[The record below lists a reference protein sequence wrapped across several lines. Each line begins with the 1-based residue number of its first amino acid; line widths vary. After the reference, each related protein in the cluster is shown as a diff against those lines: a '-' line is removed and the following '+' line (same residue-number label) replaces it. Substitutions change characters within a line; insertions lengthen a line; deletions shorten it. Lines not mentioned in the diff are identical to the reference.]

1 LDAEHEIKTMS
12 ERQLT
17 SFDFPQLRPPRTG
30 LLIAAGLVV
39 LFGSH
44 TPVWATGSLTVS
56 PEQRNT
62 AQAVASHGV
71 PLSELAPDAPEQ
83 YTVKTGDTLW
93 AISGLYLKSP
103 WRWPEL
109 WGMNLQGI
117 SNPHLI
123 YPGQVLV
130 LDKSNGRAVLKVKT
144 DTTSSAPS
152 DIPTI
157 KVSPATRHVSL
168 NDASIPALNPRL
180 IEPFLA
186 QPVIVDVAAFEQAP
200 RIVAG
205 QDDRVLLS
213 RGDRAYARSLY
224 QDSKETPQLV
234 VSAGKSR
241 SWRAYRNATPLKD
254 PVTGEILAYE
264 AHYLGRTYLVRN
276 ESQEVPTKETPAVPA
291 TLDIIETKEEIRAG
305 DRLIQ
310 DSERNLQTYVPHAP
324 KIRLQARILST
335 YNNVL
340 SYASTNQV
348 VSLNKGSQDGLEP
361 GHVLAILRDKSR
373 IEDKTDPAK
382 PNLDLPVERNGLL
395 MIFQTFDRVSYALIV
410 NSTDGV
416 KLGDLVVNPR

>member
-1 LDAEHEIKTMS
+1 MS
-12 ERQLT
+12 ERRLIA
-17 SFDFPQLRPPRTG
+17 FDHPQLRPSRTG
-30 LLIAAGLVV
+30 LLMAAGLVV
-39 LFGSH
+39 VLG
-44 TPVWATGSLTVS
+44 TPSTAWAAGQLTVS
-56 PEQRNT
+56 TEQRNT
-62 AQAVASHGV
+62 AQAVASQGV

-93 AISGLYLKSP
+93 AISGLFLKSP

-109 WGMNLQGI
+109 WGMNLEGI
-117 SNPHLI
+117 RNPHLI

-144 DTTSSAPS
+144 DTTSNTPS
-152 DIPTI
+152 DIPTV
-157 KVSPATRHVSL
+157 KVSPTTRHVSL
-168 NDASIPALNPRL
+168 NDASIPALTPRL

-186 QPVIVDVAAFEQAP
+186 QPMIVDITAFEQAP

-224 QDSKETPQLV
+224 QDSKATPQLV
-234 VSAGKSR
+234 MSAGKSR
-241 SWRAYRNATPLKD
+241 TWRAYRNATPLKD

-264 AHYLGRTYLVRN
+264 AHYLGRAYLVRN
-276 ESQEVPTKETPAVPA
+276 ESVTAPTKEAPAVPA

-310 DSERNLQTYVPHAP
+310 DSERNFQTYVPHAP
-324 KIRLQARILST
+324 ETRIQARILST
-335 YNNVL
+335 YNSVL
-340 SYASTNQV
+340 SYAATNQV

-373 IEDKTDPAK
+373 IEDKTDPSK

-395 MIFQTFDRVSYALIV
+395 MVFQTFDRVSYGLIV